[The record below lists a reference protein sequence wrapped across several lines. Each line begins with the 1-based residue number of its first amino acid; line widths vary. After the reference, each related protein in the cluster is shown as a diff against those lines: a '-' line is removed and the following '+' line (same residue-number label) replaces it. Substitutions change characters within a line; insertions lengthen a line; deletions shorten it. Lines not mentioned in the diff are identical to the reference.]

1 MTTTPPASKELNYM
15 FAHIEDDKLVK
26 DPVNPKFDY
35 GGPGDYFDSFIAPI
49 RKQRPQI
56 HRKWVL
62 LVPETPIIYAPS
74 ATLWDRVAECPPV
87 EYYAG
92 YWRLWETGPLP
103 APVPPIDPVS
113 ISVLLV
119 PRSQYAQ
126 LNEKRDKLT
135 DLRVKN
141 ILQRPQKAPSNGATA
156 STFINDHRSNPIAI
170 GRPKQD
176 DFYHV
181 PISLFHAEF
190 AQFREDIVSGAL
202 DQELS
207 PLAYRWLKELSGF
220 FEDEKKRESKF
231 NELLSDLLDG
241 YKVVKKKIGSFESGG
256 GIDPKDLDFPDLV
269 VKPLL
274 VEVKIEFTQGSC
286 DAVFEIVLCD
296 QEGVRLILSNDQYKG
311 DWRKTRIPS
320 VLVIHNGPNIQ
331 ALGAVYLTDQYVEV
345 LSPSLPLY
353 FSEYDTHS
361 MENLLRFMT
370 ALRNLFRSLLKVYEK
385 PNDYAIDSDQVSFP
399 YPRSYRSSGT
409 TVQFTYIKRVSQ
421 IRLVFTARTEG
432 DQDIIVKFGYGPYGV
447 EAHQAAAESGFAPA
461 LLNHSNLAGG
471 WWMVVME
478 NLESDFQPCDDFD
491 ILEPLCKDAITE
503 CVSKFHTMGFVHG
516 DLRDT
521 NVFVRRKQDRWQC
534 QLIDYDWAGRE
545 GKVVY
550 PIGVYNTRSV
560 WRPELHLGGQMI
572 TSEHDNSTV
581 NEFLRRRTKIIRF

>member
-1 MTTTPPASKELNYM
+1 M
-15 FAHIEDDKLVK
+15 
-26 DPVNPKFDY
+26 
-35 GGPGDYFDSFIAPI
+35 
-49 RKQRPQI
+49 
-56 HRKWVL
+56 
-62 LVPETPIIYAPS
+62 YAPS
-74 ATLWDRVAECPPV
+74 TTLWDRVAECPPV
-87 EYYAG
+87 EYKTG
-92 YWRLWETGPLP
+92 YWHIWEPGP
-103 APVPPIDPVS
+103 APVPVLPNDSAS
-113 ISVLLV
+113 ISVFLV
-119 PRSQYAQ
+119 PDSQYAQ
-126 LNEKRDKLT
+126 LNEERDKLT
-135 DLRVKN
+135 SLRVKN
-141 ILQRPQKAPSNGATA
+141 IFQRPQKAPSKGATA
-156 STFINDHRSNPIAI
+156 STFINDHKSNPIAI

-181 PISLFHAEF
+181 PISLFYAEF
-190 AQFREDIVSGAL
+190 AQFKEDIVSGTL

-220 FEDEKKRESKF
+220 IEDEQERESKF
-231 NELLSDLLDG
+231 HELLSDLLDG
-241 YKVVKKKIGSFESGG
+241 YEVARRKIGSFETGG
-256 GIDPKDLDFPDLV
+256 GIDPKDTDLPDLL

-296 QEGVRLILSNDQYKG
+296 QEGVRLILSNDKYKG

-320 VLVIHNGPNIQ
+320 ILVIHNGPNVQ

-353 FSEYDTHS
+353 FSEYDTRS

-409 TVQFTYIKRVSQ
+409 TVWFNYLKRVSQ

-461 LLNHSNLAGG
+461 LLSHSNLAGG

-491 ILEPLCKDAITE
+491 ILEPPCKDAITE

-521 NVFVRRKQDRWQC
+521 NVFVRRKQDGWEC

-545 GKVVY
+545 GEVVY
-550 PIGVYNTRSV
+550 PIGVYSTHSV
-560 WRPELHLGGQMI
+560 WRPELHLDGQLI
-572 TSEHDNSTV
+572 TSEHENSTV